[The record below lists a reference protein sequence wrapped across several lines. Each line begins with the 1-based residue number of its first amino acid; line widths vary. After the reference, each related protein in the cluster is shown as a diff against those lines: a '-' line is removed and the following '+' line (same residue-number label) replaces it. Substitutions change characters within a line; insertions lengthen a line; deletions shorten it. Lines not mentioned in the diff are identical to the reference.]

1 MGWACPEYDTNERAK
16 LWAEMKKKRHPYAT
30 ILVGLVLVQT
40 ASRASVICDKVRPLK
55 PVRCVC
61 GKLIDPAGGPVSGA
75 TVTVIK
81 DGIDLV
87 TKETDDHGNFFFDD
101 MKSGSYELS
110 AHILGLLPFRSPIVV
125 ANPAKKCK
133 RGVFIVLA
141 LAYPDNC
148 GSYVVGMRRIGVP
161 KNSN

>member
-1 MGWACPEYDTNERAK
+1 
-16 LWAEMKKKRHPYAT
+16 MKKRRHPYAT
-30 ILVGLVLVQT
+30 ILVGLLLLQT
-40 ASRASVICDKVRPLK
+40 ASRAEVICGKVRPLK
-55 PVRCVC
+55 PVRCVS

-81 DGIDLV
+81 DGIDLA
-87 TKETDDHGNFFFDD
+87 TKETDEL
-101 MKSGSYELS
+101 KSGSYELS
-110 AHILGLLPFRSPIVV
+110 AHILGLLPFRSPILV

-133 RGVFIVLA
+133 RGLFIVLA

-148 GSYVVGMRRIGVP
+148 GSYVVGMRRIGLP